1 MKKILFIIVPILLAI
16 FIFVVIFIVA
26 NKTTNKGALQV
37 TSSPISKVYVDGKLI
52 GQTPLCKCEVNDM
65 ITTGIHSVRLVSL
78 QGNLEPFEEKITIA
92 PSVLT
97 VVDRTFGPGS
107 SSQGSVISLTS
118 ISDKKD
124 AQVLVVSFP
133 DKSQVFLDNNPSGL
147 SPILLKGLTVSD
159 HEIKIT
165 KDGYKD
171 KTLKIRTVAGYKLEA
186 LVFLGVNLATAT
198 ATVSAIPSPSPSVS
212 PTPTSSVK
220 ILILDTPTGFLRVR
234 ADSSLGAAEVGRVNP
249 GETYDLL
256 NETTGWY
263 QIQLPNKTKGWVSS
277 QYAKKQS

>member
-1 MKKILFIIVPILLAI
+1 M
-16 FIFVVIFIVA
+16 
-26 NKTTNKGALQV
+26 
-37 TSSPISKVYVDGKLI
+37 
-52 GQTPLCKCEVNDM
+52 
-65 ITTGIHSVRLVSL
+65 

-107 SSQGSVISLTS
+107 SSQGSVISLTP

-133 DKSQVFLDNNPSGL
+133 DKSQVFLDSNPSGA
-147 SPILLKGLTVSD
+147 SPLLLKGLTVSD

-171 KTLKIRTVAGYKLEA
+171 KILKIRTVSGYKLEA

-198 ATVSAIPSPSPSVS
+198 SSAIPSPSPSIIS
-212 PTPTSSVK
+212 TPAATLK

-234 ADSSLGAAEVGRVNP
+234 ADSSLW
-249 GETYDLL
+249 L
-256 NETTGWY
+256 
-263 QIQLPNKTKGWVSS
+263 S
-277 QYAKKQS
+277 

>member
-16 FIFVVIFIVA
+16 FIFIIIFVVV
-26 NKTTNKGALQV
+26 NKTSGKGALQV
-37 TSSPISKVYVDGKLI
+37 TSTPVSKVYVDSKFI

-65 ITTGIHSVRLVSL
+65 ITVGTHTVRLIPT
-78 QGNLEPFEEKITIA
+78 QGDLEAFEEKITIT

-97 VVDRTFGPGS
+97 VVDRTFGPGA
-107 SSQGSVISLTS
+107 SSQGSVISLTP

-124 AQVLVVSFP
+124 AQVLVVTFP
-133 DKSQVFLDNNPSGL
+133 DKSQVFLDNNSSGL
-147 SPILLKGLTVSD
+147 SPLLLKNLTISD
-159 HEIKIT
+159 HEIKVT

-171 KTLKIRTVAGYKLEA
+171 KTLKIRTVLGYKLEA
-186 LVFLGVNLATAT
+186 LVFLGVNLAAAT
-198 ATVSAIPSPSPSVS
+198 TSAIPSPSPAIS
-212 PTPTSSVK
+212 PTPASNVK

-234 ADSSLGAAEVGRVNP
+234 ADSSLGSAEIGRVNP

-263 QIQLPNKTKGWVSS
+263 QIQLKDKTKGWVSS

>member
-16 FIFVVIFIVA
+16 FIFVIIFVVV
-26 NKTTNKGALQV
+26 NKTSGKGALQV
-37 TSSPISKVYVDGKLI
+37 TSTPVSKVYVDSKFI

-65 ITTGIHSVRLVSL
+65 ITVGTHTVRLVPT
-78 QGNLEPFEEKITIA
+78 QGDLEAFEEKITIA

-97 VVDRTFGPGS
+97 VVDRTFGPGA
-107 SSQGSVISLTS
+107 SSQGSVISLAP

-124 AQVLVVSFP
+124 AQVLVVTFP
-133 DKSQVFLDNNPSGL
+133 DKSQVFLDNNSSGL
-147 SPILLKGLTVSD
+147 SPLLLKNLTVSD
-159 HEIKIT
+159 HEIKVT

-171 KTLKIRTVAGYKLEA
+171 KTLKIRTVLGYKLEA

-198 ATVSAIPSPSPSVS
+198 TSAIPSPSPSIS
-212 PTPTSSVK
+212 PTPASNVK

-234 ADSSLGAAEVGRVNP
+234 ADSSLGSAEIGRVTP

-263 QIQLPNKTKGWVSS
+263 QIQLKDKTKGWVSS

>member
-16 FIFVVIFIVA
+16 FIFVIIFIVV
-26 NKTTNKGALQV
+26 NKSSAKGALQI
-37 TSSPISKVYVDGKLI
+37 TSTPISKVYVDGKLI

-65 ITTGIHSVRLVSL
+65 ITVGTHTVRLVPT
-78 QGNLEPFEEKITIA
+78 QGNLEAFEEKINIT

-97 VVDRTFGPGS
+97 VVDRTFGQGA
-107 SSQGSVISLTS
+107 SSQGSVISLTP

-133 DKSQVFLDNNPSGL
+133 DKSQVFLDNNSSGL
-147 SPILLKGLTVSD
+147 SPLLLKNLTISD
-159 HEIKIT
+159 HEIKVT

-171 KTLKIRTVAGYKLEA
+171 KTLKIRTVLGYKLEA

-198 ATVSAIPSPSPSVS
+198 ASAIPSPSPSVS
-212 PTPTSSVK
+212 PTPKTSVK

-234 ADSSLGAAEVGRVNP
+234 ADSSLGSAEIGRVTP

-263 QIQLPNKTKGWVSS
+263 QIQLKDKTKGWVSS

>member
-1 MKKILFIIVPILLAI
+1 MPGMPPGGMV
-16 FIFVVIFIVA
+16 FVVIFIVA

-171 KTLKIRTVAGYKLEA
+171 KTLKIRTVAGYKLYFFGTFSFMFFINILQITHKTVDYRKYCYHQPFSLKICRQKIRQKNTKSDIGPA
-186 LVFLGVNLATAT
+186 WVFQK
-198 ATVSAIPSPSPSVS
+198 SKERIKYES
-212 PTPTSSVK
+212 
-220 ILILDTPTGFLRVR
+220 RC
-234 ADSSLGAAEVGRVNP
+234 
-249 GETYDLL
+249 GED
-256 NETTGWY
+256 
-263 QIQLPNKTKGWVSS
+263 
-277 QYAKKQS
+277 